1 MRLQIVFI
9 VIAFAVLFEHQ
20 CLADKDKSTKKKGKG
35 KDETDGWNWR
45 DNYLDENE
53 DAYHHDKPSHHHDK
67 HKDSYDD
74 KSDYKDGKSD
84 HKDGKSDYKDGKS
97 SHKDGK
103 SDYDDDKSRHS
114 GEKSDYKDG
123 KSSHKDGK
131 SSYDDDK
138 SRHSGERTNY
148 KGGKS
153 SHKDGKSDYDDD
165 KSRHSGEKSD
175 YKGGKSSHKDDKTDY
190 DHDKSRHSGE
200 RTNYKGGKSNYKGSK
215 SSYND
220 DDDNSYERRPSYND
234 DDDYQSSNYNQ
245 KNKKPDDLGHMNI
258 YFREP
263 SKDGKRRKPK
273 RFRFPVARYERERFP
288 KSFGPL
294 ISFLPWLPIFADR
307 LTKQTIIYSP
317 TGGVY
322 IIPPVINFY
331 GRMTSVAEL
340 ISSGYAS
347 LVSSGA
353 PPPPAVNVA
362 PLVQPG
368 PVVGPGVPAVNPVAG
383 GFTGGVK
390 TDFRTFEKEKHP
402 KSVEGN
408 HRYHNKDNYD
418 KPRGGY

>member
-20 CLADKDKSTKKKGKG
+20 CLADKDKSTKTKGKGKG

-53 DAYHHDKPSHHHDK
+53 DAYHHDKPSHHDK
-67 HKDSYDD
+67 DKDSYDD
-74 KSDYKDGKSD
+74 KSS
-84 HKDGKSDYKDGKS
+84 HKDGKS

-103 SDYDDDKSRHS
+103 SSYDDEKSNHS
-114 GEKSDYKDG
+114 DEKSDYKGGKSSHKGGKSSHDDDKSNHSDEKSDYKGG

-138 SRHSGERTNY
+138 S
-148 KGGKS
+148 
-153 SHKDGKSDYDDD
+153 
-165 KSRHSGEKSD
+165 D
-175 YKGGKSSHKDDKTDY
+175 YKGGKSSNKDDKTDY

-234 DDDYQSSNYNQ
+234 DDDYKSSNYNQ
-245 KNKKPDDLGHMNI
+245 KSKKPDDLGHMNI

-288 KSFGPL
+288 NSFGPL

-408 HRYHNKDNYD
+408 HHYHKKDNYE